1 MTVQYEKLV
10 LQPRQVMASVLRFL
24 ELAWDDAVLRCE
36 VRAIHQYHLGGHFN
50 GSLGPGF
57 ISANKCTPSAATW
70 GVGDTFNYR
79 RLGPI
84 VPMIKAMNHDESCSI
99 GE

>member
-10 LQPRQVMASVLRFL
+10 LQPRQVMASILRFL

-79 RLGPI
+79 RLG
-84 VPMIKAMNHDESCSI
+84 
-99 GE
+99 

>member
-24 ELAWDDAVLRCE
+24 RLAWDDAVLRCE
-36 VRAIHQYHLGGHFN
+36 VRAGHFN

-57 ISANKCTPSAATW
+57 ISANKSAHLA
-70 GVGDTFNYR
+70 VGDTFKLRYLR
-79 RLGPI
+79 
-84 VPMIKAMNHDESCSI
+84 
-99 GE
+99 